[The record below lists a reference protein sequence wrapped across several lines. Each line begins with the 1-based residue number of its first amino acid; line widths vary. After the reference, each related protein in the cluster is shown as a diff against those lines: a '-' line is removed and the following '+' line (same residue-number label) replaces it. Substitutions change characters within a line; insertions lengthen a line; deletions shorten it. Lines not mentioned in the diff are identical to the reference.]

1 MKLPGKR
8 FEQEMIRGWLHEPTA
23 PPTGIGPDA
32 LAITHGAGS
41 NCEAPLLV
49 AIAEAFAAAGFYVL
63 RFDLPYRQQR
73 PHGPPFPAMAARDRE
88 GIRRAVQ
95 ALREV
100 MREGRDAGLREG
112 AAASSPR
119 VFLGGH
125 SYGGRQATMAA
136 AEDPRVADALV
147 LLSYPLHPPRKPQ
160 ELRTAHFP
168 KLETPALFVH
178 GTRDPFGSIDEMRS
192 ALAAIPAHHELVE
205 VAGAPHGLPPKIA
218 TWLPARLAEFT
229 R

>member
-1 MKLPGKR
+1 MVKLPGKR
-8 FEQEMIRGWLHEPTA
+8 FEGELIRGWLHEPATSA
-23 PPTGIGPDA
+23 ADMGRDA

-49 AIAEAFAAAGFYVL
+49 AIAEAFAAAGFHVL

-88 GIRRAVQ
+88 GILRAVE
-95 ALREV
+95 ALREAV
-100 MREGRDAGLREG
+100 RASK
-112 AAASSPR
+112 AAEISSAR

-136 AEDPRVADALV
+136 AEDPRIADALL

-160 ELRTAHFP
+160 DLRTAHFP

-178 GTRDPFGSIDEMRS
+178 GTRDPFGSIDEMRA
-192 ALAAIPAHHELVE
+192 ALAAIPAHHELVDVE
-205 VAGAPHGLPPKIA
+205 GAPHGLPPKIA
-218 TWLPARLAEFT
+218 AWLPARLAEFA